1 MAHPSALNTGLGFS
15 GVKRFGEI
23 TAVLIRHGFGAVLSK
38 SALLA
43 DEDLADVAEDPVKA
57 PLTNKAVRLRL
68 AFQELGPSFIK
79 LGQLLSS
86 RADVLPEPFILELQ
100 KLQDQVPALA
110 FDQIEPLLDAAFGS
124 DRKEIFADFSEEPLA
139 AASVAQVHAATLASG
154 RKVAVKIIRPGIHK
168 QIRSDI
174 RVMYFFA
181 RRLEAA
187 FEFARMIGL
196 TNIVREFERTVFNE
210 LDMHIEAGTIDKFAR
225 YYQYINEIHIPRVF
239 WDLTS
244 KTILVMEFVEG
255 VKVDQVEAIVQ
266 MGLDPKAIAL
276 IGLRSLSKQLMEFG
290 VIHADPHPGNTI
302 VMPDGRVG
310 LVDFGIIS
318 HLDREMMEHLAHLF
332 LGYAAHDYDLV
343 MEALIGAGLL
353 DDTHVRL
360 DQFRSDLKEISEPFY
375 GRSLQTIS
383 VKDVYDQIIG
393 LVMDYQIQLPRNLL
407 LLFKTLI
414 QTERLGK
421 ILGSDAGILQVIRP
435 YAAELLRNSYNSE
448 RIFADF
454 TKQARFTGEMARS
467 APRYLLTLLKK
478 VATGKGRFELHHAGI
493 SGTTDRFERGLNR
506 FIVAMII
513 AASTI
518 AGALV
523 LNAPKGIFEISVP
536 FLSATPISLSALLG
550 VTAYVIATV
559 LGIWLIISIIRSGR
573 I

>member
-1 MAHPSALNTGLGFS
+1 VRQSSALNSGLGFS
-15 GVKRFGEI
+15 GIKRFSEI
-23 TAVLIRHGFGAVLSK
+23 TRVLIRHGFGAILTK

-43 DEDLADVAEDPVKA
+43 DDELAKLAEDPIKA
-57 PLTNKAVRLRL
+57 PIANKAVRLRL

-86 RADVLPEPFILELQ
+86 RADILPEPYILELQ
-100 KLQDQVPALA
+100 KLQDRVPALS
-110 FDQIEPLLDAAFGS
+110 FDQIKPQLEDVFGK
-124 DRKEIFADFSEEPLA
+124 DTNATFAEFTEDPIA
-139 AASVAQVHAATLASG
+139 AASVAQVYAATLASG
-154 RKVAVKIIRPGIHK
+154 QKVAVKIIRPGIHK
-168 QIRSDI
+168 QIRGDI

-181 RRLEAA
+181 KRFESA
-187 FEFARMIGL
+187 FETARMLGL

-225 YYQYINEIHIPRVF
+225 HYQYVNEIHIPKVF

-244 KTILVMEFVEG
+244 KSILVMEFVKG
-255 VKVDQVEAIVQ
+255 VKVDQVEAIVE
-266 MGLDPKAIAL
+266 MGLEPKHIAM

-318 HLDREMMEHLAHLF
+318 HLDRELMQHLAHLF
-332 LGYAAHDYDLV
+332 LGYAARDYDLV
-343 MEALIGAGLL
+343 MEALIGAGLI
-353 DDTHVRL
+353 DETNVRL

-393 LVMDYQIQLPRNLL
+393 LVMEYHIQLPRNLL

-435 YAAELLRNSYNSE
+435 YAAELLRTSYGSE
-448 RIFADF
+448 QIMADL
-454 TKQARFTGEMARS
+454 TKEARFTGNMVRS
-467 APRYLLTLLKK
+467 LPRYLLTLLKQI
-478 VATGKGRFELHHAGI
+478 ATGKGRFELHHAGI
-493 SGTTDRFERGLNR
+493 SDATNRFERGLNR

-518 AGALV
+518 AGALA
-523 LNAPKGIFEISVP
+523 LNAPKGLLEITLP
-536 FLSATPISLSALLG
+536 FLSADPISLTALLG

-559 LGIWLIISIIRSGR
+559 LGIWLIISIVRSGR

>member
-1 MAHPSALNTGLGFS
+1 MAHPSALHTGLGFS

-23 TAVLIRHGFGAVLSK
+23 TKVLIRHGFGAILTK

-43 DEDLADVAEDPVKA
+43 DDELAAFAKDPLKA
-57 PLTNKAVRLRL
+57 PVANKALRLRL

-86 RADVLPEPFILELQ
+86 RADILPELYILELQ

-110 FDQIEPLLDAAFGS
+110 FDQIKPLLDAAFEN
-124 DRKEIFADFSEEPLA
+124 DTKEVFTDFAEEPIA
-139 AASVAQVHAATLASG
+139 AASVAQVYAATLASG
-154 RKVAVKIIRPGIHK
+154 QKVAVKIIRPGIHK
-168 QIRSDI
+168 QIRNDI
-174 RVMYFFA
+174 RVMYFLA
-181 RRLEAA
+181 KRLESA
-187 FEFARMIGL
+187 FETARILGL
-196 TNIVREFERTVFNE
+196 TNIVKEFERTIFNE
-210 LDMHIEAGTIDKFAR
+210 LDLHIEAGNMDRFAR
-225 YYQYINEIHIPRVF
+225 HYQYINEIHIPKVF

-244 KTILVMEFVEG
+244 KSVLVMEFVEG
-255 VKVDQVEAIVQ
+255 VKVDQVDAICQ
-266 MGLDPKAIAL
+266 MGLDPKHIAL

-290 VIHADPHPGNTI
+290 IIHADPHPGNTI

-310 LVDFGIIS
+310 LVDFGIVS
-318 HLDREMMEHLAHLF
+318 HLDREMMQHLAHLF

-343 MEALIGAGLL
+343 MDALIGTGLI
-353 DDTHVRL
+353 DETNIRL

-393 LVMDYQIQLPRNLL
+393 LVTEYHILLPRNLL

-414 QTERLGK
+414 QSESLGK
-421 ILGSDAGILQVIRP
+421 ILGSDAGILQVIKP
-435 YAAELLRNSYNSE
+435 YAAEFLRTTYDSE
-448 RIFADF
+448 QIFAHLA
-454 TKQARFTGEMARS
+454 KQARFTGKMVRS
-467 APRYLLTLLKK
+467 LPGYLFTLLKQL
-478 VATGKGRFELHHAGI
+478 ATGKGRFELYHAGI
-493 SGTTDRFERGLNR
+493 SDASERFERGLNR

-523 LNAPKGIFEISVP
+523 LNAPKGLLEITLP
-536 FLSATPISLSALLG
+536 FLSSLPISLPALLG
-550 VTAYVIATV
+550 VTGYIIATV
-559 LGIWLIISIIRSGR
+559 LGIWLIISIARSGR

>member
-1 MAHPSALNTGLGFS
+1 MTQPSALDTGLGFS
-15 GVKRFGEI
+15 GVKRFGVI
-23 TAVLIRHGFGAVLSK
+23 TRVLVRHGFGAILSK
-38 SALLA
+38 SAMLA
-43 DEDLADVAEDPVKA
+43 DDDLAALAEDPIKA
-57 PLTNKAVRLRL
+57 PAANKALRLRL

-86 RADVLPEPFILELQ
+86 RADILPEPFILELQ
-100 KLQDQVPALA
+100 KLQDQVPALS
-110 FDQIEPLLDAAFGS
+110 FDQIKPTLDAAFGN
-124 DRKEIFADFSEEPLA
+124 DTQEIFTDFDETPIA

-168 QIRSDI
+168 QIRGDI

-181 RRLEAA
+181 KRLESA
-187 FEFARMIGL
+187 FETARMLGL
-196 TNIVREFERTVFNE
+196 TNIVKEFERTIFNE
-210 LDMHIEAGTIDKFAR
+210 LDMHIEAGNIDKFTR
-225 YYQYINEIHIPRVF
+225 HYQYIDEIHIPKVF
-239 WDLTS
+239 WELTS
-244 KTILVMEFVEG
+244 KSVLVMAYVEG
-255 VKVDQVEAIVQ
+255 VKVDQVDAIRE
-266 MGLDPKAIAL
+266 MGLDPKNIAL

-290 VIHADPHPGNTI
+290 IIHADPHPGNTI

-310 LVDFGIIS
+310 LVDFGIVS
-318 HLDREMMEHLAHLF
+318 HLDREMMQHLAHLF

-353 DDTHVRL
+353 DETSIRL
-360 DQFRSDLKEISEPFY
+360 TQFRSDLKEISEPFY

-393 LVMDYQIQLPRNLL
+393 LVAEYHIQLPRNLL

-435 YAAELLRNSYNSE
+435 YAADLLRTSYDSE
-448 RIFADF
+448 QILADLA
-454 TKQARFTGEMARS
+454 KQARFTGKMVHAL
-467 APRYLLTLLKK
+467 PRYLFTLLKQ
-478 VATGKGRFELHHAGI
+478 VAAGKGRFELHHAGI
-493 SGTTDRFERGLNR
+493 SNATDRFERGLNR

-518 AGALV
+518 AGALA
-523 LNAPKGIFEISVP
+523 LNAPKGILEITVP
-536 FLSATPISLSALLG
+536 FLSADPISLTALLG
-550 VTAYVIATV
+550 VTAYFIATV
-559 LGIWLIISIIRSGR
+559 LGIWLILSIVRSGR

>member
-1 MAHPSALNTGLGFS
+1 VPRPSALNTGLGFS
-15 GVKRFGEI
+15 GVRRFGQI
-23 TAVLIRHGFGAVLSK
+23 TKVLIRHGFGSILSK

-43 DEDLADVAEDPVKA
+43 DDELAALAKDPIKA
-57 PLTNKAVRLRL
+57 PVANKALRLRL

-86 RADVLPEPFILELQ
+86 RADILPEPYILELQ
-100 KLQDQVPALA
+100 KLQDRVPALS
-110 FDQIEPLLDAAFGS
+110 FDQIKPLLDAAFGN
-124 DRKEIFADFSEEPLA
+124 DIKEIFTDFTEKPIA

-154 RKVAVKIIRPGIHK
+154 QKVAVKIIRPGILK
-168 QIRSDI
+168 QIRNDI

-181 RRLEAA
+181 KRLESA
-187 FEFARMIGL
+187 FGTARVIGL
-196 TNIVREFERTVFNE
+196 TNIVREFERTIFNE
-210 LDMHIEAGTIDKFAR
+210 LDMHIEAGTIDRFAR
-225 YYQYINEIHIPRVF
+225 HYQYVNEIHIPKVF

-244 KTILVMEFVEG
+244 KSILVMEFVEG
-255 VKVDQVEAIVQ
+255 VKVDQVEAICQ
-266 MGLDPKAIAL
+266 MGLDPKKIAL

-290 VIHADPHPGNTI
+290 IIHADPHPGNTI

-310 LVDFGIIS
+310 LVDFGIVS
-318 HLDREMMEHLAHLF
+318 HLDREMMQHLAHLF

-353 DDTHVRL
+353 DETHIRL

-393 LVMDYQIQLPRNLL
+393 LVMDYHILLPRNLL

-435 YAAELLRNSYNSE
+435 YASELLRSSYDSE
-448 RIFADF
+448 QIFADMA
-454 TKQARFTGEMARS
+454 KQARFTGKMVRS
-467 APRYLLTLLKK
+467 FPRYLLTLLKQI
-478 VATGKGRFELHHAGI
+478 ATGKGRFEIYHAGI
-493 SGTTDRFERGLNR
+493 SDATDRFERGLNR

-523 LNAPKGIFEISVP
+523 LNAPEGIFEITLP
-536 FLSATPISLSALLG
+536 FLSAAPISLPAILG
-550 VTAYVIATV
+550 VTAYIIATV
-559 LGIWLIISIIRSGR
+559 LGLWLIISIVRSGR

>member
-1 MAHPSALNTGLGFS
+1 MTQPSALNTGLGFS
-15 GVKRFGEI
+15 GVRRFGEI
-23 TAVLIRHGFGAVLSK
+23 TKVLIRHGFGAILSK
-38 SALLA
+38 SAMVADDKLA
-43 DEDLADVAEDPVKA
+43 TTAEDPIKTPIA
-57 PLTNKAVRLRL
+57 KKAVRLRL

-86 RADVLPEPFILELQ
+86 RADIFPEPYILELQ
-100 KLQDQVPALA
+100 KLQDQVPALPY
-110 FDQIEPLLDAAFGS
+110 DQIKPLLDAAFGN
-124 DRKEIFADFSEEPLA
+124 DTKEIFTDFAETPIA

-154 RKVAVKIIRPGIHK
+154 QKTAVKIIRPGIHK
-168 QIRSDI
+168 QIRNDI

-181 RRLEAA
+181 KRLESA
-187 FEFARMIGL
+187 FETARMVGL
-196 TNIVREFERTVFNE
+196 TNIVIEFERTIFNE
-210 LDMHIEAGTIDKFAR
+210 LDMHIEAGNMDKFAR
-225 YYQYINEIHIPRVF
+225 YYQYINEIHIPKVF

-244 KTILVMEFVEG
+244 KSILVMEFVEG
-255 VKVDQVEAIVQ
+255 VRVDQVDAICQ
-266 MGLDPKAIAL
+266 MGLDPKNIAL

-290 VIHADPHPGNTI
+290 LIHADPHPGNTI

-310 LVDFGIIS
+310 LVDFGIVS

-353 DDTHVRL
+353 DETNVRL
-360 DQFRSDLKEISEPFY
+360 DQFRADLKEISEPFY

-393 LVMDYQIQLPRNLL
+393 LVTEYHIKLPRNLL

-414 QTERLGK
+414 QSESLGK

-435 YAAELLRNSYNSE
+435 YAADFLRTGYDSE
-448 RIFADF
+448 QIFADLA
-454 TKQARFTGEMARS
+454 KEARFTGKMVRS
-467 APRYLLTLLKK
+467 FPRYLLTLLKQL
-478 VATGKGRFELHHAGI
+478 ATGKGRFELYHAGI
-493 SGTTDRFERGLNR
+493 SDASERFERALNR

-523 LNAPKGIFEISVP
+523 LNAPQGILEITLP
-536 FLSATPISLSALLG
+536 FLSTVPISLRALLG
-550 VTAYVIATV
+550 VTGYIIATF
-559 LGIWLIISIIRSGR
+559 LGLWLIIAIARSGR

>member
-1 MAHPSALNTGLGFS
+1 MTHPSALHTGLGFS

-23 TAVLIRHGFGAVLSK
+23 TAVLIRHGFGAILSK

-43 DEDLADVAEDPVKA
+43 DDELADVAEDPIKA
-57 PLTNKAVRLRL
+57 PVANKAARLRM

-100 KLQDQVPALA
+100 KLQDRVPALA
-110 FDQIEPLLDAAFGS
+110 FDQIEPLLDAAFGN
-124 DRKEIFADFSEEPLA
+124 DRKEIFTEFSEDPLA
-139 AASVAQVHAATLASG
+139 AASVAQVHTATLASG

-181 RRLEAA
+181 RHLEGA
-187 FEFARMIGL
+187 FETARMIGL

-210 LDMHIEAGTIDKFAR
+210 LDMHIEAGTIDRFAR
-225 YYQYINEIHIPRVF
+225 HYQYINEIHIPRVF
-239 WDLTS
+239 WNLTS
-244 KTILVMEFVEG
+244 KSVLVMEFVEG

-266 MGLDPKAIAL
+266 MGLDPKHIAL

-318 HLDREMMEHLAHLF
+318 HLDREMMQHLAHLF

-353 DDTHVRL
+353 DENHIRF

-435 YAAELLRNSYNSE
+435 YAVEFLKSSYDSE
-448 RIFADF
+448 QIFADIA
-454 TKQARFTGEMARS
+454 KQARFTGKMVRS
-467 APRYLLTLLKK
+467 LPRYLFTLLKQM
-478 VATGKGRFELHHAGI
+478 ATGKGRFELYHAGI
-493 SGTTDRFERGLNR
+493 SDASERFERGLNR

-523 LNAPKGIFEISVP
+523 LNAPKGLLEITLP
-536 FLSATPISLSALLG
+536 FLSAVPISLPALLG
-550 VTAYVIATV
+550 VTGYIIATV
-559 LGIWLIISIIRSGR
+559 LGIWLIISIARSGR